1 MGALAVARKC
11 ESELRLFEKVVVAT
25 LGFRTGL
32 LPALLLVDAAAAA
45 ASIVESDFF
54 PVLLS
59 SLSKTE
65 LVRF

>member
-45 ASIVESDFF
+45 SIVESDFF
-54 PVLLS
+54 LVLLS

-65 LVRF
+65 LLRF